1 MYALPS
7 PGRKCDP
14 DTAPEHSDIENAV
27 RPPYHR
33 TSLAALRGQPSHS
46 PVLSMYIPPEI
57 RANLDEIERRAG
69 YLWKFLDVP
78 GKQAAIAKLE
88 EQMGAQNFWDSQKA
102 AQKVIS
108 ECNGH
113 KSIVAPQVAFRRQ
126 IEDAKT
132 LAELITESPDGSAD
146 AEVEELRKL
155 ATDLLAAVSD
165 LEIASFLSGLH
176 DRSNAIVTVKAGAGG
191 TESNDWADLLYRMY
205 TRWAERRGFKIE
217 VEDIAEGEGAGIS
230 QATFRLE
237 GPNAYGYVK
246 AERGVHRLVRIS
258 PFDANARRHTSFAS
272 VDVVAEIDD
281 DIDVEVNEADLR
293 VDVYRSSGKGGQH
306 VNKTESA
313 VRLTHIP
320 TGIVVACQRERSQVK
335 NRALAMKILRA
346 RIYEKT
352 IDDKRAEM
360 EKYYGEKGDIGW
372 GNQIR
377 SYVFQPYQMVKDLR
391 TGVETG
397 NIQAVM
403 DGDIDAFIN
412 GWLRAGGPRTR
423 NKDIKIED

>member
-1 MYALPS
+1 
-7 PGRKCDP
+7 
-14 DTAPEHSDIENAV
+14 
-27 RPPYHR
+27 
-33 TSLAALRGQPSHS
+33 
-46 PVLSMYIPPEI
+46 MYIQPEI
-57 RANLDEIERRAG
+57 RSQLDEVERRSG
-69 YLWKFLDVP
+69 HLWKFLDVN
-78 GKQAAIAKLE
+78 GKQAQIAQLE
-88 EQMGAQNFWDSQKA
+88 NQMTAANFWDSQKS

-108 ECNGH
+108 ECNSY
-113 KSIVAPQVAFRRQ
+113 KTVVAPQIAFRRKL
-126 IEDAKT
+126 EDAKT
-132 LAELITESPDGSAD
+132 LAEIIAESPDGTAD
-146 AEVEELRKL
+146 AEMEELRKS
-155 ATDLLAAVSD
+155 AADLILEVAD
-165 LEIASFLSGLH
+165 LEIASFLSGQH
-176 DRSNAIVTVKAGAGG
+176 DKSNAIVTVKAGAGG
-191 TESNDWADLLYRMY
+191 TESNDWADMLFRMY
-205 TRWAERRGFKIE
+205 TRWAERRGFKVE
-217 VEDIAEGEGAGIS
+217 VEDVAEGEGAGIS
-230 QATFRLE
+230 QATFRIE
-237 GPNAYGYVK
+237 GPNAYGYIK

-281 DIDVEVNEADLR
+281 DIDIEINEADLR

-320 TGIVVACQRERSQVK
+320 TGLVVACQRERSQVK

-346 RIYEKT
+346 RIYEKA
-352 IDDKRAEM
+352 IDDKRTEM

-403 DGDIDAFIN
+403 DGDIDSFIN

>member
-1 MYALPS
+1 M
-7 PGRKCDP
+7 
-14 DTAPEHSDIENAV
+14 
-27 RPPYHR
+27 
-33 TSLAALRGQPSHS
+33 
-46 PVLSMYIPPEI
+46 
-57 RANLDEIERRAG
+57 
-69 YLWKFLDVP
+69 
-78 GKQAAIAKLE
+78 
-88 EQMGAQNFWDSQKA
+88 
-102 AQKVIS
+102 
-108 ECNGH
+108 
-113 KSIVAPQVAFRRQ
+113 
-126 IEDAKT
+126 
-132 LAELITESPDGSAD
+132 
-146 AEVEELRKL
+146 
-155 ATDLLAAVSD
+155 
-165 LEIASFLSGLH
+165 
-176 DRSNAIVTVKAGAGG
+176 
-191 TESNDWADLLYRMY
+191 
-205 TRWAERRGFKIE
+205 
-217 VEDIAEGEGAGIS
+217 
-230 QATFRLE
+230 
-237 GPNAYGYVK
+237 
-246 AERGVHRLVRIS
+246 
-258 PFDANARRHTSFAS
+258 
-272 VDVVAEIDD
+272 VAEIDD
-281 DIDVEVNEADLR
+281 DIDIEINEADLR

-320 TGIVVACQRERSQVK
+320 TGLVVACQRERSQVK

-352 IDDKRAEM
+352 LDDKRAEM